1 MVDPAVMAERRARR
15 AELADEGLADRAAT
29 AEELAEKLR
38 HRTDELERD
47 LAAAARER
55 DDLLGRL
62 RSRERA
68 LVTVQQQE
76 ESERRRRHEVE
87 VESDADRRRLE
98 QEVSD
103 LRVRV
108 SAAETWTAEL
118 SAELTQTRNALDAT
132 RRDLEDERAARARL
146 ERGTEDQDAMALALE
161 ARRAEMAGEVAAL
174 REQATAL
181 ADRLTEEERVRSE
194 AQRGLVAER
203 ERAEAQITLLEHE
216 LDRRA
221 EIHDAVLAQ
230 LRGLGGEVARVRDG
244 VAGDVERRAATER
257 TLSEVAATA
266 RRLRG
271 ELDELE
277 QARDAAAGELL
288 AAQRALLVRD
298 ETLTQARAEV
308 GAVRADLEAVL
319 VDTNRQADALA
330 ATQRELTDAQAA
342 LATTQQALTD
352 SRRTLTGS
360 QQALVATRQELEGSQ
375 QALAGNEQALSEARR
390 TVEALRQETA
400 TRHTENDRLSRLVA
414 DGVAERELALA
425 EQQRGFD
432 AQIQGFEHT
441 VSDLRGRL
449 AAAAQEFD
457 ARLGEEHAA
466 AQAARV
472 ELATQ
477 QEAFTAEHQR
487 LHRANAQLEASRAQL
502 AAELDEARATIAV
515 ERERADAGEALAAH
529 VTGDRDRLAA
539 ELARRDALDEH
550 VRGTLQGLR
559 GELDGLR
566 VQSDARDARE
576 AAVER
581 LVADLV
587 ETAREL
593 REGFDRELREVR
605 GQLERGAQADL
616 DAAEGRLS
624 AMRVHLEGSVDQLNG
639 ELLREQAARRAA
651 EESLGAERDRVEAA
665 GLAAVDAAVARDDL
679 ARELQSRLAAE
690 EEARR
695 ALAAAEQELALLRR
709 TTPPSRDDA
718 LAVVESL
725 TRAARRLREESDLV
739 ETPEAQAGGAAEVA
753 ATPDVGLAVVPAPE
767 AEPEAVP
774 APVADVAE
782 APAADKPVAPEPVEA
797 PEAPVAPVPA
807 VPERRSVFAPRTAA
821 ALAAPDAT
829 LRTEAV
835 PVRPRVVA
843 PEDRVATPWLT
854 PALQRLA
861 ADDARLGVAALVTL
875 LPSLG
880 SIATKDLKCDVTVRG
895 SGTWRVA
902 LAPGT
907 AEVATLTRTS
917 GDPDVTLVGEVGALA
932 PLVAGGAHRRLPG
945 VDVIGRRRRLRR
957 LLKDRRDPVSLAD
970 LHAANVV
977 PSASVLL
984 ELLSRGVAPEWVAA
998 TDVVDFA
1005 VSGEYGGTWRVTA
1018 APGASP
1024 TVTVP
1029 GPADPKPDAT
1039 VHIADVAILALLA
1052 ALPLPPGERLLIGG
1066 DVDAATAVT
1075 GLFGRAQGLTAVPA

>member
-15 AELADEGLADRAAT
+15 AELAEEGLADRAAT
-29 AEELAEKLR
+29 AEELAEQLR

-132 RRDLEDERAARARL
+132 RRDLERERAERARL
-146 ERGTEDQDAMALALE
+146 EQGTEDHGAMALALE

-174 REQATAL
+174 REQATGL

-203 ERAEAQITLLEHE
+203 ERAAAQITLLEHE

-244 VAGDVERRAATER
+244 VAGDAERRAATER
-257 TLSEVAATA
+257 TLSEVASTA

-277 QARDAAAGELL
+277 QARDAAAEELR

-298 ETLTQARAEV
+298 ETLNQARAEV
-308 GAVRADLEAVL
+308 AAVRADLEAVL
-319 VDTNRQADALA
+319 ADTNRQADALA
-330 ATQRELTDAQAA
+330 VTQRELAEAQTS

-352 SRRTLTGS
+352 SRRTLDAET
-360 QQALVATRQELEGSQ
+360 QAQRAE
-375 QALAGNEQALSEARR
+375 
-390 TVEALRQETA
+390 
-400 TRHTENDRLSRLVA
+400 HDRLSRLVA
-414 DGVAERELALA
+414 EGVAERELALA

-432 AQIQGFEHT
+432 AQIQGFERT
-441 VSDLRGRL
+441 VVDLRGRL
-449 AAAAQEFD
+449 ATAAREFD
-457 ARLGEEHAA
+457 TRLGEEHAA
-466 AQAARV
+466 AQAARA

-487 LHRANAQLEASRAQL
+487 LHQANAQLEASRAQL
-502 AAELDEARATIAV
+502 AAELDEARATIEV

-566 VQSDARDARE
+566 AQSDARDARE

-624 AMRVHLEGSVDQLNG
+624 AMRVHLEGSVDQLSG
-639 ELLREQAARRAA
+639 ELLREQAARKAA
-651 EESLGAERDRVEAA
+651 EASLGAERDRVEAA

-695 ALAAAEQELALLRR
+695 ALAAAEEELALLRR

-725 TRAARRLREESDLV
+725 TRAARRLREESDLEGEVTTPSEV
-739 ETPEAQAGGAAEVA
+739 ETEATPTPAGPEALAPAPVEEPIATEPAEVA
-753 ATPDVGLAVVPAPE
+753 ASAVP
-767 AEPEAVP
+767 AEPEP
-774 APVADVAE
+774 Q
-782 APAADKPVAPEPVEA
+782 APASEPA
-797 PEAPVAPVPA
+797 LPF

-829 LRTEAV
+829 LRTEAT

-843 PEDRVATPWLT
+843 LEDRVATPWLT

-861 ADDARLGVAALVTL
+861 DDDAPLGVAALVTL

-880 SIATKDLKCDVTVRG
+880 PIATKDLTCDVTVRG
-895 SGTWRVA
+895 SGTWRVT

-945 VDVIGRRRRLRR
+945 VDVIGRKRRVRR
-957 LLKDRRDPVSLAD
+957 LLKERRGPVSLAE
-970 LHAANVV
+970 LHAAGVV
-977 PSASVLL
+977 PSPRVLL
-984 ELLSRGVAPEWVAA
+984 PLLAHGVAPEWVAA

-1018 APGASP
+1018 APGAAP

-1029 GPADPKPDAT
+1029 GPSDPKPDAT
-1039 VHIADVAILALLA
+1039 VHVADVALLALLA